1 MTWWIWPLDM
11 DVLPVFGHR
20 ETEFLDNSKEVII
33 GNLEWRYLLWNS
45 IVYSIFYSQSEE
57 EKG

>member
-1 MTWWIWPLDM
+1 MSWWILPLDM
-11 DVLPVFGHR
+11 DVLPVFEHL

-33 GNLEWRYLLWNS
+33 GNLEWMYLLRNS